1 LWGSLEK
8 SQIPHRECGAVAR
21 VPVPITHI
29 LKAERKNGIR
39 CGETGTHGENV
50 ELGLQLV
57 LIGEIELLREKEQN
71 PRRSKTK
78 TSNTNSHRSQLRV
91 N

>member
-1 LWGSLEK
+1 M
-8 SQIPHRECGAVAR
+8 
-21 VPVPITHI
+21 
-29 LKAERKNGIR
+29 R

-50 ELGLQLV
+50 ELGLKLV
-57 LIGEIELLREKEQN
+57 LIAEIELLREKEQN

-78 TSNTNSHRSQLRV
+78 TYAPTHTNS